1 VTFDRN
7 NFRIFLVGA
16 SGANRNV
23 NPSGTWRAGDD
34 VWIKNTGLSNNIVFD
49 SSGLNQALTPGQI
62 GYFVYNG
69 NTSAWNKMYVGS

>member
-1 VTFDRN
+1 
-7 NFRIFLVGA
+7 
-16 SGANRNV
+16 V